1 MSVQELFSNIRDS
14 KNYNQC
20 EEYVKNLEYFYN
32 GSRLPQY
39 KIERITNK
47 LMEYCRERT
56 YDNKIIYKTD
66 SNDTICSSVKVLG
79 DDTRNTMI
87 ISPVTPSLETPF
99 PLIIFSS
106 RF

>member
-1 MSVQELFSNIRDS
+1 MSIQELFTNIYDS

-20 EEYVKNLEYFYN
+20 TEYVKNLEYFYN

-39 KIERITNK
+39 KIDRITSK
-47 LMEYCRERT
+47 LMEHCRERS
-56 YDNKIIYKTD
+56 YENMVHKTD
-66 SNDTICSSVKVLG
+66 SNAISCSSVKLLG

-87 ISPVTPSLETPF
+87 ISPVDPSLDTPF